1 MQVFNNVIPN
11 KGNLSGL
18 NINIPYAGE
27 NVNIDLLT
35 AENVEYIL
43 GMDLATFFEKAKNI
57 DYCIFNLISSD
68 EEQGEIRES
77 FLSQY
82 KSLSDYGIVLITSY
96 GNFSFNLS
104 IIKENDTF
112 TTAVLVF
119 QDVEE

>member
-1 MQVFNNVIPN
+1 MKVFNNVIPN

-35 AENVEYIL
+35 AENVEYLL

-57 DYCIFNLISSD
+57 DYCVFNLVGV
-68 EEQGEIRES
+68 EESIGGYSES
-77 FLSQY
+77 FMYQQMTRTNDSVV
-82 KSLSDYGIVLITSY
+82 IVCFVESY
-96 GNFSFNLS
+96 SFNLS

-119 QDVEE
+119 QNVEE